1 MAYRVVA
8 AYVTATT
15 AVTGGGRAAVDMPR
29 GMVLPGDVPE
39 EELRRFLAD
48 GAVETVA
55 AAPAAAA
62 EAVDDEV
69 EPVPTGTVDAVL
81 AWVGDDTDRAGR
93 ALTAEQAKG
102 DKARK
107 TLVEALT
114 ALVDGQ
120 A

>member
-1 MAYRVVA
+1 MGYRVVA
-8 AYVTATT
+8 AFVTATT
-15 AVTGGGRAAVDMPR
+15 AVTGGRAAVDLPR

-39 EELRRFLAD
+39 EELRRLLSD
-48 GAVETVA
+48 GAVEAVAAPVA
-55 AAPAAAA
+55 AAS
-62 EAVDDEV
+62 AVDEV
-69 EPVPTGTVDAVL
+69 EPVPTGTIDAVL
-81 AWVGDDTDRAGR
+81 AWVGDDTDRASR